1 MTPDR
6 FRVKRSILC
15 FAVRKMFRR
24 VACPIGAASSSSFAL
39 LGSHDGWVPFSTSTT
54 RRFSRPSY
62 SEISEALSVLGVDIK
77 TDPKD
82 IKKKYRELVK
92 KHHPDA
98 GGDEK
103 TMSKITVAY
112 ERLTSLS
119 KRELEEFQSQKNA
132 YRGGSGGFG
141 GQAQRAY
148 AGYARPASSM
158 YGDTSNDPFGGGA
171 SGQQWQQGA
180 DFTRAYAQA
189 NARATYNYNRGGAF
203 SDNPFRSSG
212 FSMRR
217 QAQSFSKMPFASLV
231 LRGIVAYFGLSLLFL
246 FLYRRYSDYRHDDGW
261 KASESLA
268 RHEQMEALQKI
279 RQDLNQRV
287 LASRNRETNPNWQND
302 FERSRELRV
311 LEYSQKRIMEA
322 QEAEFASWPRF
333 DESRGRLSKKAFDP
347 PGITYF
353 EPGVE
358 NEKRRQVSAAFGESR
373 AEKLLRE
380 EAIAEAERQKRVSM
394 EVQRGSQEITE
405 GLPEEIRSAAAAIQG
420 MLRPPGT
427 AGATATPAA

>member
-1 MTPDR
+1 MASVSQMT
-6 FRVKRSILC
+6 S
-15 FAVRKMFRR
+15 
-24 VACPIGAASSSSFAL
+24 
-39 LGSHDGWVPFSTSTT
+39 
-54 RRFSRPSY
+54 RRFARPTY
-62 SEISEALSVLGVDIK
+62 SEISESLSVLGVDIK
-77 TDPKD
+77 ADVKD
-82 IKKKYRELVK
+82 VKKKYRELVK

-119 KRELEEFQSQKNA
+119 KREIEEFQSQKNA

-141 GQAQRAY
+141 GAAQRTY

-158 YGDTSNDPFGGGA
+158 YGDQTNDPFGAGNNH
-171 SGQQWQQGA
+171 QWQQGP

-203 SDNPFRSSG
+203 GDNPFRSAG
-212 FSMRR
+212 FNVKR
-217 QAQSFSKMPFASLV
+217 QANSFTKLPFASLV
-231 LRGIVAYFGLSLLFL
+231 LRGIAAYFGLSLLFL
-246 FLYRRYSDYRHDDGW
+246 FFYRRYGDWRHDDGW

-268 RHEQMEALQKI
+268 RHEQMEALQRI
-279 RQDLNQRV
+279 RQDLNERV
-287 LASRNRETNPNWQND
+287 NASRNRENNPNWRSD

-311 LEYSQKRIMEA
+311 MEYSQKRMLEM

-333 DESRGRLSKKAFDP
+333 DESRGKLVKKPFDP
-347 PGITYF
+347 PGISYF

-358 NEKRRQVSAAFGESR
+358 NEKKRQVSAAFGESR

-380 EAIAEAERQKRVSM
+380 DAIAEAERQKKVL
-394 EVQRGSQEITE
+394 QEQERAIHE
-405 GLPEEIRSAAAAIQG
+405 ANSELPDEIRNAAVAIQS
-420 MLRPPGT
+420 MLRPQLGSNSQ
-427 AGATATPAA
+427 